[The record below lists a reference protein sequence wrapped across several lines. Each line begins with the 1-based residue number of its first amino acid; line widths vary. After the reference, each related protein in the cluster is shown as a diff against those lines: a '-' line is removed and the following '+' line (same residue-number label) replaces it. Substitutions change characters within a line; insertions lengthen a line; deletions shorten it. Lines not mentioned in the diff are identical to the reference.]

1 MAARANLKIDAAV
14 REAFV
19 SAQASYGEGAVRWL
33 RVEIDGET
41 MKLVDTVTVSSDS
54 AAEDMSKLAAD
65 VDTKGAGVA
74 AYIVYCTDSNLTTS
88 KPWILIAYVPE
99 TSKVRAKMLYASGRE
114 DLKRALG
121 HTYFKGELHASASED
136 LSVDSLRHALKVAST
151 DLPYT
156 EEELLARKEKS
167 SIHPGGEK
175 VAVIAGVP
183 LSCTQNLQ
191 TRLGSFTEAE
201 ANACLEVSV
210 LDTETFELEK
220 EHAASSGAS
229 SLASV
234 VDESQPRFFVI
245 KVDGGA
251 HFLYFC
257 PDGCKVK
264 RRMLYSTAKAALISH
279 LENAGVEIK
288 KKAEVR
294 DATELADAFD
304 DAPVVAATVSTTFSR
319 PARPGRGKRRPV
331 ARHFKK

>member
-1 MAARANLKIDAAV
+1 M
-14 REAFV
+14 

-99 TSKVRAKMLYASGRE
+99 TSKRRAKMLYASGRE
-114 DLKRALG
+114 DLKKRALG
-121 HTYFKGELHASASED
+121 HTYFKGEATRALPKTCQWTVCAT
-136 LSVDSLRHALKVAST
+136 LSKLPRRIFRTLKRK
-151 DLPYT
+151 
-156 EEELLARKEKS
+156 LLARKEKS

-175 VAVIAGVP
+175 VSVIAGVP

-191 TRLGSFTEAE
+191 TRLGSFAAAE

-304 DAPVVAATVSTTFSR
+304 DAPSCGDCIHNLF
-319 PARPGRGKRRPV
+319 
-331 ARHFKK
+331 

>member
-1 MAARANLKIDAAV
+1 M
-14 REAFV
+14 

-136 LSVDSLRHALKVAST
+136 LSVDSLRHALKVATT

-156 EEELLARKEKS
+156 EEELW
-167 SIHPGGEK
+167 
-175 VAVIAGVP
+175 
-183 LSCTQNLQ
+183 
-191 TRLGSFTEAE
+191 
-201 ANACLEVSV
+201 
-210 LDTETFELEK
+210 
-220 EHAASSGAS
+220 HA
-229 SLASV
+229 
-234 VDESQPRFFVI
+234 
-245 KVDGGA
+245 
-251 HFLYFC
+251 
-257 PDGCKVK
+257 
-264 RRMLYSTAKAALISH
+264 
-279 LENAGVEIK
+279 K
-288 KKAEVR
+288 KKARFILE
-294 DATELADAFD
+294 
-304 DAPVVAATVSTTFSR
+304 
-319 PARPGRGKRRPV
+319 GKRLLSLQVYPSR
-331 ARHFKK
+331 ARKTSKLDSGPLQQLRLTPA